1 VIKRTIEISG
11 QHNNLSVSLCSLIIQ
26 RDGEEVG
33 RVPLED
39 LGVLILDAADTVYTH
54 WVLAEALAAG
64 AVVVPCGRDHLPCGL
79 FLPQDNSLQTQRLAA
94 QIAAPL
100 PLKKRLWKQIV
111 QAKVRHQA
119 AALPQDSPARG
130 RIANLITQVR
140 SGDPTNVEAQA
151 ARIYWQALFGPGAP
165 GFRRNPDAEDGP
177 NTLLNYG
184 YAVLRAA
191 VARAI
196 AGAGL
201 HPSFGLHHH
210 NRGNPFA
217 LADDLLEP
225 LRPLVDR
232 KAKALVEFGQAN
244 ITPNTKRELLS
255 LLTEEVEVAD
265 LKGPLLVAL
274 ERTVASLVRCYAGE
288 QAKLDLPEILRGGS
302 PHPPRQTEQANP
314 DLPAPCN

>member
-1 VIKRTIEISG
+1 MIKRTVEISG
-11 QHNNLSVSLCSLIIQ
+11 AGNRLSVSLGSLLIQ
-26 RDGEEVG
+26 RDGQQVASI
-33 RVPLED
+33 PLED
-39 LGVLILDAADTVYTH
+39 LGILILDAADTVYTH

-64 AVVVPCGRDHLPCGL
+64 AAIVPCGRDHLPCGL
-79 FLPQDNSLQTQRLAA
+79 FLPQDNSLMTQRLAA
-94 QIAAPL
+94 QVAAPL

-119 AALPQDSPARG
+119 AALPPDSPARR
-130 RIANLITQVR
+130 RIANLITQIR

-151 ARIYWQALFGPGAP
+151 ARIYWQAMFGQE
-165 GFRRNPDAEDGP
+165 FRRNPRAASRVGDADDGA

-184 YAVLRAA
+184 YAVVRAA

-232 KAKALVEFGQAN
+232 KAKALADFPSRASGSNDGQ
-244 ITPNTKRELLS
+244 TDLRPNTKRELLGI
-255 LLTEEVEVAD
+255 LTEEVQVAD

-288 QAKLDLPEILRGGS
+288 QAKLDLPE
-302 PHPPRQTEQANP
+302 
-314 DLPAPCN
+314 PCN

>member
-1 VIKRTIEISG
+1 MIKRTVEISG
-11 QHNNLSVSLCSLIIQ
+11 QHNRLSVSLGSLIIE
-26 RDGEEVG
+26 RDGEAVG
-33 RVPLED
+33 RIPLED

-64 AVVVPCGRDHLPCGL
+64 AVVVPCGRDHLPSGL
-79 FLPQDNSLQTQRLAA
+79 FLPQNNSLQTQRLAA
-94 QIAAPL
+94 QVSAPL

-119 AALPQDSPARG
+119 AALPQDSPARS
-130 RIANLITQVR
+130 RIANLVTCVR

-151 ARIYWQALFGPGAP
+151 ARIYWQAMFGQE
-165 GFRRNPDAEDGP
+165 FRRNPDADDGA
-177 NTLLNYG
+177 NALLNYG
-184 YAVLRAA
+184 YAVVRAA

-225 LRPLVDR
+225 LRPIVDR
-232 KAKALVEFGQAN
+232 KAKALADFGQ
-244 ITPNTKRELLS
+244 TDLRPNTKRELLG
-255 LLTEEVEVAD
+255 LLTQEVQVAD

-288 QAKLDLPEILRGGS
+288 QAKLDLP
-302 PHPPRQTEQANP
+302 
-314 DLPAPCN
+314 APCN